1 MPAEGTEKLGCAE
14 TCMCVLKSLLSYP
27 KRLAPAPLCDRCVWD
42 RAVFLGG
49 SALRF

>member
-14 TCMCVLKSLLSYP
+14 TCTRVLRSLLNHP
-27 KRLAPAPLCDRCVWD
+27 KRLAAALLSDGRAWD